1 MPLLLLCARSKI
13 CQRHEHILCLRI
25 GFVKITV
32 KSQLPQISKSTTNVH
47 PCFEVNTVSS
57 TLERLNVISLKLKRN
72 KTFYRFLNVK
82 KCLQTVQYHHELLTI
97 PTYVHKS
104 TNCASEQRISRN
116 ERELRVPLF
125 IPNNATR
132 DHAISPRCTDTRF
145 HPKSAYTL
153 TEIRNRTL
161 CTLCV
166 NGFRFMA
173 CPMYYTPQQNKT
185 SNMAHEE
192 GCPSHV
198 QM

>member
-32 KSQLPQISKSTTNVH
+32 KSQLPQISKSTTSVH

-97 PTYVHKS
+97 PTCVHKS

-116 ERELRVPLF
+116 EREQESHFSFQTMPQE
-125 IPNNATR
+125 ITR
-132 DHAISPRCTDTRF
+132 YPRAARTPDF
-145 HPKSAYTL
+145 
-153 TEIRNRTL
+153 IRNQHIL
-161 CTLCV
+161 
-166 NGFRFMA
+166 
-173 CPMYYTPQQNKT
+173 
-185 SNMAHEE
+185 
-192 GCPSHV
+192 
-198 QM
+198 